1 MASSSGGFAS
11 LDQIRTCVHL
21 TVTIAV
27 NEMDCCDAHIRRLNA
42 DRERRGGPDT
52 LWRIGRHREAPRRPF
67 LKDGSDETRSV
78 ARATFGAPRARSPQP
93 PDDSFM
99 RRCEVKS
106 EGGL

>member
-1 MASSSGGFAS
+1 MASSSGDFAS

-42 DRERRGGPDT
+42 DRERRGGPDM
-52 LWRIGRHREAPRRPF
+52 LWRIGRHREAPRRPC
-67 LKDGSDETRSV
+67 LKDGSDETRRV
-78 ARATFGAPRARSPQP
+78 ARATFGTPRARSPQA